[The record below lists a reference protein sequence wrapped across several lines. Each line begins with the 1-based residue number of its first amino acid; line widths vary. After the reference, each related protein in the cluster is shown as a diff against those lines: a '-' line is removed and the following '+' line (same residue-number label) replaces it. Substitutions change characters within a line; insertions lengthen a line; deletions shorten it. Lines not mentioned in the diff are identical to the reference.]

1 MIELLTIASV
11 AGYIIYLKYYA
22 DQRTTAEKQAE
33 QLRDGIDL
41 YRTDQYAAALAY
53 FNRALTA
60 KPKLGV
66 AYLYRARIYRAL
78 GDTNAALNDLNTA
91 KSYDDT
97 IAELHLE
104 SGQIQYDLG
113 DFQTAFKE
121 FDKAV
126 FHGNTTEAYQWRGL
140 ARQHIGQ
147 PVEAAQ
153 DMAKAEATL
162 LAAQDVLG
170 LPLNKSYKFLD
181 RSLLKHAVLTIGNT
195 ALLVFIIK
203 ESPVVH
209 WPFLTA
215 TSSAAAIGFAEPHR
229 GWALALLQAALLWVG
244 YQFVAGPSASSVDRE
259 VELFSLYGAIGLTFV
274 GSFLGS
280 ILKRAQA

>member
-1 MIELLTIASV
+1 MIEILTVASV
-11 AGYIIYLKYYA
+11 VGYIIYLKYYA
-22 DQRTTAEKQAE
+22 DQRTNAEKQAD
-33 QLRDGIDL
+33 QLREGIDL

-53 FNRALTA
+53 FNKALA
-60 KPKLGV
+60 EQPKLSV

-78 GDTNAALNDLNTA
+78 GDTNAALTDLNTA

-97 IAELHLE
+97 IADLHLE
-104 SGQIQYDLG
+104 SGQIYYDLG
-113 DFQTAFKE
+113 DYQAAFQD
-121 FDKAV
+121 FDKAI

-140 ARQHIGQ
+140 TRQRIGQ
-147 PVEAAQ
+147 RAEAAQ
-153 DMAKAEATL
+153 DLAKAEAAVV
-162 LAAQDVLG
+162 AARDVLG
-170 LPLNKSYKFLD
+170 LPLDKSSKFLD

-195 ALLVFIIK
+195 VLLVFIIK

-209 WPFLTA
+209 WPFLVA
-215 TSSAAAIGFAEPHR
+215 TSSAAAIGFAEPR
-229 GWALALLQAALLWVG
+229 KGWALALLQATLLWVG

-280 ILKRAQA
+280 VLKRAQA

>member
-1 MIELLTIASV
+1 MIEILTVAAV
-11 AGYIIYLKYYA
+11 AGYVIYLKYYA
-22 DQRTTAEKQAE
+22 DQRTTAEKQAD

-41 YRTDQYAAALAY
+41 YRTDQYAAALMY
-53 FNRALTA
+53 FNKALTE

-78 GDTNAALNDLNTA
+78 GDTNAALTDLNTA

-97 IAELHLE
+97 IADLHLE
-104 SGQIQYDLG
+104 SGQIYYDFG
-113 DFQTAFKE
+113 DYQTAFKD
-121 FDKAV
+121 FDKAI
-126 FHGNTTEAYQWRGL
+126 FHGGTTEAYQWRGL
-140 ARQHIGQ
+140 TRQHIGQ

-153 DMAKAEATL
+153 DMAKAEAAL
-162 LAAQDVLG
+162 LMAHEVLG
-170 LPLNKSYKFLD
+170 MPLTKSSKFLD
-181 RSLLKHAVLTIGNT
+181 RYLLKHAVLTTGNT

-209 WPFLTA
+209 WPFLVATA
-215 TSSAAAIGFAEPHR
+215 SAAAIGFAEPHR
-229 GWALALLQAALLWVG
+229 GWALALLQATLLWTG
-244 YQFVAGPSASSVDRE
+244 YQFIAGPSAASVDRG

-274 GSFLGS
+274 GSFMGS